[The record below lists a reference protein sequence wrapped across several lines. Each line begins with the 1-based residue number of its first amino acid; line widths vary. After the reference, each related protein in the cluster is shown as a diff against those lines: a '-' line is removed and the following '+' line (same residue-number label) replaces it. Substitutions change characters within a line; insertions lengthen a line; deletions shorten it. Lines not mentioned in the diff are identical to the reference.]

1 MADPNDLIMVAY
13 SPSQRKLYDN
23 DGTASSVDTVE
34 AALARTVPIDN
45 VAAVATANASD
56 LDTAQA
62 LANQLKTTVNA
73 ILAALKEHGLMVKDA
88 T

>member
-34 AALARTVPIDN
+34 AALDRTVPIDN

-56 LDTAQA
+56 ADTSYA

-73 ILAALKEHGLMVKDA
+73 VLAALKEHGLMKADS
-88 T
+88 

>member
-1 MADPNDLIMVAY
+1 MADPTDLIIVAY
-13 SPSQRKLYDN
+13 SPSERKLYN
-23 DGTASSVDTVE
+23 INATAPTAATVQ
-34 AALARTVPIDN
+34 AAMARVVPVDN

-56 LDTAQA
+56 ADTSYA

-73 ILAALKEHGLMVKDA
+73 ILAALKEHGLMVGD

>member
-13 SPSQRKLYDN
+13 SPSKRKLYDN

-34 AALARTVPIDN
+34 AALARTVSIDN
-45 VAAVATANASD
+45 VAAVATADASD

-62 LANQLKTTVNA
+62 LANQLKITVNA
-73 ILAALKEHGLMVKDA
+73 VLAALKEHGLMVKDA
-88 T
+88 

>member
-45 VAAVATANASD
+45 VAAVTTAAATDA
-56 LDTAQA
+56 DTSYA

-73 ILAALKEHGLMVKDA
+73 VLAALKEHGLMKAD

>member
-1 MADPNDLIMVAY
+1 MADPTDLIIVAY
-13 SPSQRKLYDN
+13 SPSERKLYN
-23 DGTASSVDTVE
+23 INATAPTASTVQ
-34 AALARTVPIDN
+34 AVMARVVPVDN

-56 LDTAQA
+56 ADTSYA

-73 ILAALKEHGLMVKDA
+73 ILAALKEHGLMVGD

>member
-23 DGTASSVDTVE
+23 DGTASSVDTVD

-45 VAAVATANASD
+45 VAAVTAADGSNA
-56 LDTAQA
+56 DTTQA
-62 LANQLKTTVNA
+62 LANALKTTVNA
-73 ILAALKEHGLMVKDA
+73 ILAALKEHGLMKADS
-88 T
+88 

>member
-34 AALARTVPIDN
+34 AALGRTVPIDN
-45 VAAVATANASD
+45 VAAVATADGSD
-56 LDTAQA
+56 ADTTQA
-62 LANQLKTTVNA
+62 LANQLKITVNA

-88 T
+88 

>member
-13 SPSQRKLYDN
+13 SPSKRKLYDN

-56 LDTAQA
+56 AESSYA

-73 ILAALKEHGLMVKDA
+73 VLAALKEHGLMKAD